1 MGWKPEETLCFSCSH
16 ATKSNCAW
24 SAIGEPVNDWK
35 AEPTPRGYRV
45 IECPRYDCDVY
56 YCSDGTQKLDRNK
69 HRDIDNDGM
78 IALLAASLKLLKEDY
93 INGFGPVEYGR
104 GKTRAETRAA
114 NRRYIEAQ
122 IRRPFFTGLYHI
134 DNPEDL
140 IKFLR
145 KELAK
150 HINKYGDIL

>member
-56 YCSDGTQKLDRNK
+56 YRADGTARLDRSK

-78 IALLAASLKLLKEDY
+78 VAMLAASLKVLKDDY
-93 INGFGPVEYGR
+93 INGIGPVEYGR

-114 NRRYIEAQ
+114 NRRWIEAN

-134 DNPEDL
+134 DNPDDL

-145 KELAK
+145 RELMK
-150 HINKYGDIL
+150 NKQFI